1 MVINTLFHDEQYFI
15 EKAIIFL
22 HTLNLPDGSCFG
34 EGNNSK

>member
-15 EKAIIFL
+15 EKAIFL